1 MLRPTINGEVMN
13 WPKFSVQIV
22 IVIFTLCLNS
32 LLVMLCWNAFLIHAV
47 NGVNEIGFI
56 TSMGLTGLAAIL
68 FKENGIKV
76 NFNE

>member
-1 MLRPTINGEVMN
+1 MILHNINGEDMN
-13 WPKFSVQIV
+13 WSKFFLQAL
-22 IVIFTLCLNS
+22 IFTFILCLNS

-56 TSMGLTGLAAIL
+56 TSMGLTGLAGLL

-76 NFNE
+76 NFK

>member
-1 MLRPTINGEVMN
+1 MILHNINGEDMN
-13 WPKFSVQIV
+13 WSKFFQQALIV
-22 IVIFTLCLNS
+22 TFILCLNS

-56 TSMGLTGLAAIL
+56 TSMGLTGLAGLL

-76 NFNE
+76 NFK